1 MDRFVVPGDPVP
13 QGSMKHVGNGRIVS
27 KSTKLKAWREKVAE
41 IVREQAGEPEY
52 LNPVTVRV
60 IFYLRKPPSVKRLF
74 PTVPPDLDKLQRAIG
89 DAISID
95 VKYLKDDA
103 QIIEWSA
110 KKLYDP
116 EPRVEIEVTRLY
128 NKLET
133 IVNSG
138 KK

>member
-1 MDRFVVPGDPVP
+1 MDRFIVPGVPVP
-13 QGSMKHVGNGRIVS
+13 QGSMKHIGNGRIVS
-27 KSTKLKAWREKVAE
+27 KSAKLKVWREKVAAV
-41 IVREQAGEPEY
+41 VREQAGEPEY
-52 LNPVTVRV
+52 LNPVSVRV
-60 IFYLRKPPSVKRLF
+60 IFYLPKPPSVKRIF

-116 EPRVEIEVTRLY
+116 NPRVEIEVTRLY